1 MKRPT
6 SILSWLGIALVAL
19 PMSPCAL
26 VAGIC
31 VDHGVKSDSPAHQAS
46 HVRSCCSKSADLP
59 DSNSTPVKPCSRGC
73 CKVSPTGLTVEK
85 ITASQDALW
94 LPAVETPL
102 AVASAAE
109 SLVQW
114 TAPSLPAV
122 TLQSLA
128 CLWRC

>member
-1 MKRPT
+1 MKLPT
-6 SILSWLGIALVAL
+6 SIMSWLGIALVAL

-31 VDHGVKSDSPAHQAS
+31 VDHGVSPQTSTEHAAQT
-46 HVRSCCSKSADLP
+46 RSCCSKSVDRS
-59 DSNSTPVKPCSRGC
+59 DSTSTPVKPCSRGC

-85 ITASQDALW
+85 NLVAEDALW

-102 AVASAAE
+102 AVAAAGDLPVVWSA
-109 SLVQW
+109 
-114 TAPSLPAV
+114 PPLPAV